1 MKQEVRG
8 RVEGINR
15 PPLGCFN
22 LFIDRGGRSPLETEG
37 VRGRIGLEKAAVRR
51 ETRNT

>member
-1 MKQEVRG
+1 MKQGVCG
-8 RVEGINR
+8 RVEGVNR

-22 LFIDRGGRSPLETEG
+22 LFMDGGGISPLESEG

-51 ETRNT
+51 ETRNI